1 VFRGKSGGRKAGT
14 VSEKPT
20 SEVVSEPLMREHEV
34 LFLDFLGFA
43 SAVEQ
48 WDDQRMERL
57 IRVLAGIAE
66 AQSSFDV
73 RGEAQQD
80 GSYKITSP
88 AEITT
93 FSDNIVVSYP
103 AVLGD
108 PADPVTTLVA
118 PGWAQ
123 MVRQQM
129 QRITAEIVRVGLDV
143 GLLTRGGLSR
153 GRLYHGGRV
162 VAGEAM
168 VDAYR
173 LERCI
178 AKQARVAVSPRL
190 PDNDGVFVDADGTRC
205 LDYFTELMLSAERV
219 HGDALV
225 WARATRT
232 NIDATIET
240 LTKGGRQKEA
250 AKWRNFRD
258 WFCSKVRNS
267 WPGGRLF

>member
-1 VFRGKSGGRKAGT
+1 MSEAASDSKD
-14 VSEKPT
+14 VS
-20 SEVVSEPLMREHEV
+20 LMREHEV

-43 SAVEQ
+43 SAAKQ
-48 WDDQRMERL
+48 WDDQRMEKL

-66 AQSSFDV
+66 ARSSFDV
-73 RGEAQQD
+73 QGEAQRD

-108 PADPVTTLVA
+108 PADPVTGLIA
-118 PGWAQ
+118 LAWAQ

-129 QRITAEIVRVGLDV
+129 QRITAEIVRIGLDV

-153 GRLYHGGRV
+153 GRLYHAGGV
-162 VAGEAM
+162 VVGEAM

-173 LERCI
+173 LERCV
-178 AKQARVAVSPRL
+178 AKQARIVVSPRI
-190 PDNDGVFVDADGTRC
+190 PDNEGVFADADGTRC
-205 LDYFTELMLSAERV
+205 LDFFTELMLAAERA
-219 HGDALV
+219 HGDALA
-225 WARATRT
+225 WARSIRVD
-232 NIDATIET
+232 IDATIEA
-240 LTKGGRQKEA
+240 LTEGGRKKEA

-258 WFCSKVRNS
+258 WLFSRVRNS
-267 WPGGRLF
+267 WPGGSLQP

>member
-1 VFRGKSGGRKAGT
+1 M
-14 VSEKPT
+14 
-20 SEVVSEPLMREHEV
+20 SEVVTEPLMREHEV

-73 RGEAQQD
+73 KGEAQQD

-108 PADPVTTLVA
+108 PADPVSTLLA

-123 MVRQQM
+123 LVRQQM
-129 QRITAEIVRVGLDV
+129 QRITAEIVRAGLDV
-143 GLLTRGGLSR
+143 GLLARGGLSR
-153 GRLYHGGRV
+153 GRLYHQGRV
-162 VAGEAM
+162 VVGEAM

-173 LERCI
+173 LERYV
-178 AKQARVAVSPRL
+178 AKQARVAVSPRIA
-190 PDNDGVFVDADGTRC
+190 DNEGVFVDADGTRC
-205 LDYFTELMLSAERV
+205 LDYFTDLMLSAERA
-219 HGDALV
+219 HGDALA
-225 WARATRT
+225 WARETRAS
-232 NIDATIET
+232 IDATIEA
-240 LTKGGRQKEA
+240 LTNSGRQKEA
-250 AKWRNFRD
+250 AIWRNFRD
-258 WFCSKVRNS
+258 WFCSNVRNS
-267 WPGGRLF
+267 WPGGSVEP

>member
-1 VFRGKSGGRKAGT
+1 MSDL
-14 VSEKPT
+14 VSDA
-20 SEVVSEPLMREHEV
+20 LMREHEV

-48 WDDQRMERL
+48 WSDPRMERL

-73 RGEAQQD
+73 RGEAQPD

-103 AVLGD
+103 AVFGD
-108 PADPVTTLVA
+108 PADPVTSLVA

-129 QRITAEIVRVGLDV
+129 QRIAAEIVRAGLDV

-153 GRLYHGGRV
+153 GKLYHAGRV
-162 VAGEAM
+162 LAGEAM

-173 LERCI
+173 LERCV
-178 AKQARVAVSPRL
+178 AKQARVAVSQRI
-190 PDNDGVFVDADGTRC
+190 PDGEGVFVDADGTRC
-205 LDYFTELMLSAERV
+205 LDYFTELMLSAEDA
-219 HGDALV
+219 HGDALA
-225 WARATRT
+225 WARETRAD
-232 NIDATIET
+232 IDTTIES
-240 LTKGGRQKEA
+240 LTNSGRQKEA
-250 AKWRNFRD
+250 ATWRNFRN
-258 WFCSKVRNS
+258 WFCSKVSTS
-267 WPGGRLF
+267 WPGGSEY

>member
-1 VFRGKSGGRKAGT
+1 M
-14 VSEKPT
+14 
-20 SEVVSEPLMREHEV
+20 SEVVSEHLMREHEV

-48 WDDQRMERL
+48 WNDQRMERL

-73 RGEAQQD
+73 KGEAQED

-108 PADPVTTLVA
+108 PVDPATALVA

-153 GRLYHGGRV
+153 GRLYHQGRV

-173 LERCI
+173 LERCV
-178 AKQARVAVSPRL
+178 AKQARVAVSPRI
-190 PDNDGVFVDADGTRC
+190 PDNEGTFVDADGTRC
-205 LDYFTELMLSAERV
+205 LDYFTELMLAAESAR
-219 HGDALV
+219 GDVLA
-225 WARATRT
+225 WARTTRA
-232 NIDATIET
+232 NIDAIIET
-240 LTKGGRQKEA
+240 LTSSGRQKEA
-250 AKWRNFRD
+250 AKWRDFRD
-258 WFCSKVRNS
+258 WFSSKVRNS
-267 WPGGRLF
+267 WPGGSLEH

>member
-1 VFRGKSGGRKAGT
+1 MVGKAGP
-14 VSEKPT
+14 VSEKPM
-20 SEVVSEPLMREHEV
+20 SEVVTEPLMREHEV

-57 IRVLAGIAE
+57 IWVLAGIAE

-73 RGEAQQD
+73 KGEAQQD

-108 PADPVTTLVA
+108 PADPVSTLLA

-123 MVRQQM
+123 LVRQQM
-129 QRITAEIVRVGLDV
+129 QRITAEIVRAGLDV
-143 GLLTRGGLSR
+143 GLLARGGLSR
-153 GRLYHGGRV
+153 GRLYHQGRV
-162 VAGEAM
+162 VVGEAM

-173 LERCI
+173 LERYV
-178 AKQARVAVSPRL
+178 AKQARVAVSPRIA
-190 PDNDGVFVDADGTRC
+190 DNEGVFVDADGTRC
-205 LDYFTELMLSAERV
+205 LDYFTDLMLSAERA
-219 HGDALV
+219 HGDALA
-225 WARATRT
+225 WARETRAS
-232 NIDATIET
+232 IDATIEA
-240 LTKGGRQKEA
+240 LTNSGRQKEA
-250 AKWRNFRD
+250 AIWRNFRD
-258 WFCSKVRNS
+258 WFCSNVRNS
-267 WPGGRLF
+267 WPGGSVEP

>member
-1 VFRGKSGGRKAGT
+1 M
-14 VSEKPT
+14 SETASNPKD
-20 SEVVSEPLMREHEV
+20 VPLMREHEV

-43 SAVEQ
+43 SAAEQ
-48 WDDQRMERL
+48 WDDQQMERL
-57 IRVLAGIAE
+57 IWALAGMAE

-103 AVLGD
+103 ALLGNSAD
-108 PADPVTTLVA
+108 PAAILVA
-118 PGWAQ
+118 PGWVQ

-153 GRLYHGGRV
+153 GRLYHEGRV
-162 VAGEAM
+162 VTGEAM

-173 LERCI
+173 LERCV
-178 AKQARVAVSPRL
+178 AKQARVAISPRI
-190 PDNDGVFVDADGTRC
+190 PDNEGVFVDVDGTRC
-205 LDYFTELMLSAERV
+205 LDYFTELMLSAECA
-219 HGDALV
+219 HGDALA
-225 WARATRT
+225 WAQATLA
-232 NIDATIET
+232 NLDATIET
-240 LTKGGRQKEA
+240 LNSEWT
-250 AKWRNFRD
+250 AKRSR
-258 WFCSKVRNS
+258 
-267 WPGGRLF
+267 

>member
-1 VFRGKSGGRKAGT
+1 MVGKAGP
-14 VSEKPT
+14 VSEKPM
-20 SEVVSEPLMREHEV
+20 SEVVTEPLMREHEV

-73 RGEAQQD
+73 KGEAQQD

-108 PADPVTTLVA
+108 PADPVSTLLA

-123 MVRQQM
+123 LVRQQM
-129 QRITAEIVRVGLDV
+129 QRITAEIVRAGLDV
-143 GLLTRGGLSR
+143 GLLARGGLSR
-153 GRLYHGGRV
+153 GRLYHQGRV
-162 VAGEAM
+162 VVGEAM

-173 LERCI
+173 LERYV
-178 AKQARVAVSPRL
+178 AKQARVAVSPRIA
-190 PDNDGVFVDADGTRC
+190 DNEGVFVDADGTRC
-205 LDYFTELMLSAERV
+205 LDYFTDLMLSAERA
-219 HGDALV
+219 HGDALA
-225 WARATRT
+225 WARETRAS
-232 NIDATIET
+232 IDATIEA
-240 LTKGGRQKEA
+240 LTNSGRQKEA
-250 AKWRNFRD
+250 AIWRNFRD
-258 WFCSKVRNS
+258 WFCSNVRNS
-267 WPGGRLF
+267 WPGGSVEP

>member
-1 VFRGKSGGRKAGT
+1 M
-14 VSEKPT
+14 SEAASNTKDA
-20 SEVVSEPLMREHEV
+20 PLMGEHEV

-48 WDDQRMERL
+48 WDDRQTERL
-57 IRVLAGIAE
+57 IGVLAGIAE
-66 AQSSFDV
+66 QQSSFDV
-73 RGEAQQD
+73 KGEAQQD

-103 AVLGD
+103 VVLGD
-108 PADPVTTLVA
+108 PADPAAAIVN

-143 GLLTRGGLSR
+143 GLLVRGGLSR
-153 GRLYHGGRV
+153 GRLYHEGSV
-162 VAGEAM
+162 VVGEAM

-173 LERCI
+173 LERCS
-178 AKQARVAVSPRL
+178 ARGARVAVSPRIA
-190 PDNDGVFVDADGTRC
+190 DNEGVFVDSDGTRC
-205 LDYFTELMLSAERV
+205 LDFFTELMLAAERA
-219 HGDALV
+219 HGDALA
-225 WARATRT
+225 WARRIRA
-232 NIDATIET
+232 NIERTIEA
-240 LTKGGRQKEA
+240 LTNNGRHHEA

-258 WFCSKVRNS
+258 WFDSKVKNS
-267 WPGGRLF
+267 WPGGSLEP

>member
-1 VFRGKSGGRKAGT
+1 
-14 VSEKPT
+14 
-20 SEVVSEPLMREHEV
+20 MREHEV

-73 RGEAQQD
+73 KGEAQPD

-103 AVLGD
+103 AVPGD
-108 PADPVTTLVA
+108 PADPVTALVA

-153 GRLYHGGRV
+153 GMLYHEGRV

-173 LERCI
+173 LERCV
-178 AKQARVAVSPRL
+178 AKQARVAVSPRVL
-190 PDNDGVFVDADGTRC
+190 DNEGIFVDADGTRC
-205 LDYFTELMLSAERV
+205 LDYFTELMLSAERA
-219 HGDALV
+219 HGDALA
-225 WARATRT
+225 WARTTRV
-232 NIDATIET
+232 NIDAIIET
-240 LTKGGRQKEA
+240 LTNGGRQKEA
-250 AKWRNFRD
+250 TKWRDFRE
-258 WFCSKVRNS
+258 WFWSKVRNS
-267 WPGGRLF
+267 WPGASQEQ

>member
-1 VFRGKSGGRKAGT
+1 M
-14 VSEKPT
+14 
-20 SEVVSEPLMREHEV
+20 SEVASEPLMREHEV

-48 WDDQRMERL
+48 WDNQRMERL

-73 RGEAQQD
+73 KGEAQQD

-108 PADPVTTLVA
+108 PANPVTTLLA

-129 QRITAEIVRVGLDV
+129 QRITAEIVRTGLDV
-143 GLLTRGGLSR
+143 GLLARGGLSR
-153 GRLYHGGRV
+153 GRLYHQGRV

-173 LERCI
+173 LERCV
-178 AKQARVAVSPRL
+178 AKQARVAVSPRI
-190 PDNDGVFVDADGTRC
+190 PENEGVFVDADGTRC

-225 WARATRT
+225 WARATRA
-232 NIDATIET
+232 NIDAAIEA
-240 LTKGGRQKEA
+240 LTNSGRQKEA
-250 AKWRNFRD
+250 AIWQNFQD
-258 WFCSKVRNS
+258 WLYGKIRNS
-267 WPGGRLF
+267 WPGGSLEHE

>member
-1 VFRGKSGGRKAGT
+1 M
-14 VSEKPT
+14 SEPASDPKDA
-20 SEVVSEPLMREHEV
+20 PLMREHEV

-66 AQSSFDV
+66 QQSSFDV
-73 RGEAQQD
+73 KGEAQQD

-108 PADPVTTLVA
+108 PADPATRLVA

-143 GLLTRGGLSR
+143 RLLVRGGLSR
-153 GRLYHGGRV
+153 GRLYHEGSV
-162 VAGEAM
+162 VVGEAM
-168 VDAYR
+168 IDAYR
-173 LERCI
+173 LERCV
-178 AKQARVAVSPRL
+178 AKQARVAVSPRI
-190 PDNDGVFVDADGTRC
+190 PDNVGLFVDSDETRC
-205 LDYFTELMLSAERV
+205 LDFFTELMLAAEHA
-219 HGDALV
+219 HGDALA
-225 WARATRT
+225 WSRTTRA

-240 LTKGGRQKEA
+240 LTQRGRHNEA
-250 AKWRNFRD
+250 AKWRYFRD
-258 WFCSKVRNS
+258 WFCSRVTNS
-267 WPGGRLF
+267 WPGGSLDKK

>member
-1 VFRGKSGGRKAGT
+1 V
-14 VSEKPT
+14 
-20 SEVVSEPLMREHEV
+20 SEVVSEHLMREHEV

-48 WDDQRMERL
+48 WNDQRMERL

-73 RGEAQQD
+73 KGEAQQD

-108 PADPVTTLVA
+108 PVDPATALVA

-153 GRLYHGGRV
+153 GRLYHQGRV

-173 LERCI
+173 LERCV
-178 AKQARVAVSPRL
+178 AKQARVAVSPRI
-190 PDNDGVFVDADGTRC
+190 PDNEGTFVDADGTRC
-205 LDYFTELMLSAERV
+205 LDYFTELMLAAESAR
-219 HGDALV
+219 GDVLA
-225 WARATRT
+225 WARTTRA
-232 NIDATIET
+232 NIDAIIET
-240 LTKGGRQKEA
+240 LTSSGRQKEA
-250 AKWRNFRD
+250 AKWRDFRD
-258 WFCSKVRNS
+258 WFSSKVRNS
-267 WPGGRLF
+267 WPGGSLEH